1 MLASIYVKQCFKSV
15 DRKREIVVDYDNLVT
30 DVAKSKKKIKIKT
43 EHVVF
48 YKLNCI

>member
-30 DVAKSKKKIKIKT
+30 DVAKSKKKELEPSMLYFT
-43 EHVVF
+43 NWTVF
-48 YKLNCI
+48 K

>member
-30 DVAKSKKKIKIKT
+30 DVAKSKKKKK
-43 EHVVF
+43 
-48 YKLNCI
+48 N

>member
-30 DVAKSKKKIKIKT
+30 DVAKSKKKIKPRMLYFT
-43 EHVVF
+43 NWTVF
-48 YKLNCI
+48 K